1 MMAKTPV
8 TWTFT
13 GVDKVKRNLA
23 DVMNISGEEVFSALY
38 TEAWLIMGKA
48 VLITPWDKGD
58 LARSVTIKQSGRTA
72 KHPLP
77 ATSPGRRKKLTS
89 LSTRGNTLRVTMGF
103 NTEYALFQHED
114 LHWDRI
120 AKKAVKMKLKHRGRG
135 EAKYLEKP
143 LNAAAKGMSNRIAN
157 RLWRRWQ
164 KENFAK

>member
-1 MMAKTPV
+1 MAKPQV

-13 GVDKVKRNLA
+13 GVDKVRRNLA
-23 DVMNISGEEVFSALY
+23 KAMNDSSEEVFSALY

-58 LARSVTIKQSGRTA
+58 LARSVTIKQAGRTA
-72 KHPLP
+72 KYPLP
-77 ATSPGRRKKLTS
+77 ATSPGRRRKS
-89 LSTRGNTLRVTMGF
+89 LSARVKTLKVTMGY

-143 LNAAAKGMSNRIAN
+143 LNAAAKGLSSRIAK
-157 RLWRRWQ
+157 RLWSRLETR
-164 KENFAK
+164 NFTK